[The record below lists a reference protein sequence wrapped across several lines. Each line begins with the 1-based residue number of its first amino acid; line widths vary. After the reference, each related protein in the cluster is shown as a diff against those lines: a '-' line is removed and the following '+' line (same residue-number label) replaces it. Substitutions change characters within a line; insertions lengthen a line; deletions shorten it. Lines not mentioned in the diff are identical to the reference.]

1 MSEEIRELLVETA
14 HRVFGRES
22 ADPWAEVEKSGL
34 ASIGEEAELA
44 DVAAVIRVSAYEG
57 AEIDFADRV
66 MPEIGDRQRR
76 GALMRSIQIAGALE
90 RVRDMTVQYA
100 GERRQFGQPL
110 NRFQAVQQQLA
121 EMAGEVALAGAAVE
135 AAVADPL
142 SPKQVAAAKVVAGHA
157 AGRVA
162 AIAHQVHGAIGFT
175 YEHQLHRWTLKLW
188 EWRDQFG
195 TESAWAE
202 ALGDPPA
209 PSGGDR
215 LWEVVTGE

>member
-1 MSEEIRELLVETA
+1 MSEDVRELLVQTA
-14 HRVFGRES
+14 HQVFGRES

-34 ASIGEEAELA
+34 ATIGEEAELA

-57 AEIDFADRV
+57 TATDFADRV
-66 MPEIGDRQRR
+66 MPEVGDAQRR

-100 GERRQFGQPL
+100 AERRQFGQPL

-121 EMAGEVALAGAAVE
+121 EMAGEVALAGAAVD

-142 SPKQVAAAKVVAGHA
+142 SPKHVAAAKVVAGHA

-175 YEHQLHRWTLKLW
+175 HEHQLRRWTLKLW

-195 TESAWAE
+195 TESAWSE
-202 ALGDPPA
+202 ALGDLLA
-209 PSGGDR
+209 HSGGDR